1 MLVEGLF
8 PNPANNGVQ
17 PAEPTVDREG
27 KTAQTWTAMVLCC
40 ICGVESTST
49 VSAGARCVQ
58 CLRSEVDVAAGV
70 SRRGNVHQCGTCRR
84 WLRPGGTY
92 TVAENESRELLGICL
107 KSIKGIGKDVQL
119 ANASFIWTEPH
130 SKELKVKLE
139 LQQEALVGVVVRQT
153 VIVELRVN
161 NLQCD
166 ECKKSYT
173 KHTWDSSVQ
182 VRQRSEHRCTLMMLE
197 QLILKHKAHTKLI
210 QLTPTKEGLDF
221 FFSKERDAQDF
232 VSFLKNWAVVKHHE
246 SKHLVS
252 HNAQNTSYRFKRTT
266 CVEVCPICRDDLV
279 FLPKKTA
286 QGLGGLPPLMLCSK
300 ASSQL
305 CLIDPASSRCV
316 EVASAEYWRKPFQSV
331 SIPSKLTEFIV
342 LDIEESESGLV
353 RGRGGSAASVQP
365 CEVEIA
371 RVADFGHN
379 DERLTVR
386 CHLGAILHV
395 GDSVLGYDLRS
406 LHLGMDEDELGGVP
420 PLEVYLVKKKRP
432 ERTKKKKPHP
442 KRGKGVSATA
452 SMQSSSLEP
461 DREDKQPTMPAE
473 DAADAEDEHPED
485 MEDEA
490 AEMKAAAE
498 ALLTQLG
505 ASGTPR
511 SADEVEP
518 GREAHCMLEQ
528 I

>member
-1 MLVEGLF
+1 
-8 PNPANNGVQ
+8 
-17 PAEPTVDREG
+17 
-27 KTAQTWTAMVLCC
+27 MVLCC
-40 ICGVESTST
+40 ICGVEITST

-182 VRQRSEHRCTLMMLE
+182 VRQRSEHRRTLMMLE

-252 HNAQNTSYRFKRTT
+252 HNAQNTTYRFKRTT

-286 QGLGGLPPLMLCSK
+286 QALGGLPPLMLCLK

-305 CLIDPASSRCV
+305 CLVDPASSRCV

-342 LDIEESESGLV
+342 LDIEESDLA

-371 RVADFGHN
+371 RIADFGHN

-442 KRGKGVSATA
+442 KRGKGVSTA
-452 SMQSSSLEP
+452 ASGQSSFLEP

-473 DAADAEDEHPED
+473 DDNPED

-505 ASGTPR
+505 ASGTFR

-518 GREAHCMLEQ
+518 GREVATPGDPGGGNAVLDVQ
-528 I
+528 RGGYSQ